1 MNVDDQTLERRH
13 VLEQVNR
20 KFFNQLIELPP

>member
-1 MNVDDQTLERRH
+1 VNVENQTLERWR

-20 KFFNQLIELPP
+20 KFFNQLIELRA